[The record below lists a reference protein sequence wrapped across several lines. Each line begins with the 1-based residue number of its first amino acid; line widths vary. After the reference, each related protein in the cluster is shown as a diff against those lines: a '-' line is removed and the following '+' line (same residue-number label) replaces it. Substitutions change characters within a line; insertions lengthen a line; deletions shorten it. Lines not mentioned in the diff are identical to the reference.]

1 MTILNSRALAEAVH
15 AIKWQT
21 QHRYM
26 QVEAFAAIDVAEAD
40 PVLSIETQ
48 AA

>member
-1 MTILNSRALAEAVH
+1 VVH

-21 QHRYM
+21 QNRYM
-26 QVEAFAAIDVAEAD
+26 QVEAFARIDIEEVD
-40 PVLSIETQ
+40 PILSITSK